1 MTGFYA
7 STPNFVS
14 ITPATPLTAAA
25 TPAELAEYLGLIASQ
40 SETPPNIA
48 MLNGLL
54 LAATQ
59 AVIDATGVQIVSRDF
74 VCSYDY
80 YPQTRPAFGGLAP
93 LNSVP
98 APWLSFGVYPV
109 TALEAVAVGADY
121 DVLPPTDYEY
131 DAARLRFLSLV
142 NGRISIALTAGR
154 PTEWGKA
161 AVLAVAAY
169 MYEHRGGCDAG
180 DAVKQSSAWA
190 LIKGQRR
197 FAGGL

>member
-14 ITPATPLTAAA
+14 ITPTTQLTAAA
-25 TPAELAEYLGLIASQ
+25 TPAELAEYLGLIAEQ

-74 VCSYDY
+74 VCIYDY

-109 TALEAVAVGADY
+109 TELEGVVVGGDI
-121 DVLPPTDYEY
+121 LPPTDYEY
-131 DAARLRFLSLV
+131 DAARLWFATLV
-142 NGRISIALTAGR
+142 NGRIGIAFTAGAA
-154 PTEWGKA
+154 TEWGKA

>member
-14 ITPATPLTAAA
+14 ITPTTPLTPAA
-25 TPAELAEYLGLIASQ
+25 TPAELAEYLGLIADQ

-109 TALEAVAVGADY
+109 TALASVTVGTDL
-121 DVLPPTDYEY
+121 LPPTDYEY
-131 DAARLRFLSLV
+131 DAARLGFATLV
-142 NGRISIALTAGR
+142 NGRIAIALTAGAA
-154 PTEWGKA
+154 TEWGKA

>member
-7 STPNFVS
+7 PTPNFVS
-14 ITPATPLTAAA
+14 ITPVTPLTAAA
-25 TPAELAEYLGLIASQ
+25 TAAELAEYLGLIADQ

-48 MLNGLL
+48 MLTGLL

-74 VCSYDY
+74 VCFYDY

-109 TALEAVAVGADY
+109 TVVTQVSVNWDLLDSA
-121 DVLPPTDYEY
+121 DYEY
-131 DAARLRFLSLV
+131 DAARIWFTTLV
-142 NGRISIALTAGR
+142 NGRIRIALTAGT

>member
-14 ITPATPLTAAA
+14 ITPTTPLTAAA

-74 VCSYDY
+74 LCSYDY

-109 TALEAVAVGADY
+109 TALASVTVGADL
-121 DVLPPTDYEY
+121 LPPTDYEY
-131 DAARLRFLSLV
+131 DAARLGFATLV
-142 NGRISIALTAGR
+142 NGRIALALTAGAA
-154 PTEWGKA
+154 TEWGNA

>member
-14 ITPATPLTAAA
+14 ITPVTPLTAAA
-25 TPAELAEYLGLIASQ
+25 TPAELAEYLGLIADQ

-74 VCSYDY
+74 VVLYDY

-98 APWLSFGVYPV
+98 APWISFVVYPV
-109 TALEAVAVGADY
+109 TELAAVTVGDDLLPPADY
-121 DVLPPTDYEY
+121 EH

-142 NGRISIALTAGR
+142 NGRIALGLTAGT

>member
-14 ITPATPLTAAA
+14 ITPTTPLTAAA
-25 TPAELAEYLGLIASQ
+25 TPAELAEYLGLIADQ

-109 TALEAVAVGADY
+109 TALASVIVGTDL
-121 DVLPPTDYEY
+121 LPPTDYEY
-131 DAARLRFLSLV
+131 DAARLGFASLV
-142 NGRISIALTAGR
+142 NGRIALALTAGAA
-154 PTEWGKA
+154 TEWGKA

>member
-14 ITPATPLTAAA
+14 ITPAEALTAAA
-25 TPAELAEYLGLIASQ
+25 TPAELAEYLGLIADQ

-74 VCSYDY
+74 VCRYDY

-109 TALEAVAVGADY
+109 TALASVTVGADL
-121 DVLPPTDYEY
+121 LPSTDYEY
-131 DAARLRFLSLV
+131 DAERLRFLSLV
-142 NGRISIALTAGR
+142 NGRIALALTAGAA
-154 PTEWGKA
+154 TEWGKA

>member
-7 STPNFVS
+7 PTPNFVS
-14 ITPATPLTAAA
+14 ITPVTPLTAAA
-25 TPAELAEYLGLIASQ
+25 TAAELAEYLGLIADQ
-40 SETPPNIA
+40 SETPPNIY

-74 VCSYDY
+74 VCFYDY

-109 TALEAVAVGADY
+109 TVVTQVSVNWDLLDSADY
-121 DVLPPTDYEY
+121 DY
-131 DAARLRFLSLV
+131 DAARIWFTTLV
-142 NGRISIALTAGR
+142 DGRIRIALTAGAA
-154 PTEWGKA
+154 TEWGNA
-161 AVLAVAAY
+161 AVLAAAAY

>member
-14 ITPATPLTAAA
+14 ITPTTPLTAAA
-25 TPAELAEYLGLIASQ
+25 TAAELAEYLGLIADQ

-59 AVIDATGVQIVSRDF
+59 AVIDATGVQIVARLF
-74 VCSYDY
+74 VVLYDY

-93 LNSVP
+93 INSIP

-109 TALEAVAVGADY
+109 TEVTQVSANGDVVDPAGYMSDVA
-121 DVLPPTDYEY
+121 
-131 DAARLRFLSLV
+131 RIRFTSV
-142 NGRISIALTAGR
+142 PVGRINAAVNAGA

>member
-7 STPNFVS
+7 STQNFVS
-14 ITPATPLTAAA
+14 ITPTTPLTAAA
-25 TPAELAEYLGLIASQ
+25 TPAELAEYLGLIADQ
-40 SETPPNIA
+40 SETPPNVA

-74 VCSYDY
+74 VCRYDY
-80 YPQTRPAFGGLAP
+80 YPQTQPAFGGLAP

-109 TALEAVAVGADY
+109 TAIDGVTVGTDL
-121 DVLPPTDYEY
+121 LPPTDYEY
-131 DAARLRFLSLV
+131 DAARLWFASLV
-142 NGRISIALTAGR
+142 NGRIGIALTAGA
-154 PTEWGKA
+154 PTELGKA

>member
-1 MTGFYA
+1 MTGFFA
-7 STPNFVS
+7 STPNSVS
-14 ITPATPLTAAA
+14 ITPVTPLTAAA
-25 TPAELAEYLGLIASQ
+25 TAAELAEYLGLIADQ
-40 SETPPNIA
+40 GETPPNIA
-48 MLNGLL
+48 MLTGLL

-74 VCSYDY
+74 VCFYDY

-109 TALEAVAVGADY
+109 TVVTE
-121 DVLPPTDYEY
+121 VLVNWDLVDSADYEY
-131 DAARLRFLSLV
+131 DLARIWFTTLV
-142 NGRISIALTAGR
+142 NGRIRIALTAGA

-180 DAVKQSSAWA
+180 DAVRQSSAWA

>member
-1 MTGFYA
+1 MTGFFA

-14 ITPATPLTAAA
+14 ITPTTPLTAAA
-25 TPAELAEYLGLIASQ
+25 TAAELAEYLGLIADQ

-109 TALEAVAVGADY
+109 TALASVTVGTDL
-121 DVLPPTDYEY
+121 LPPTDYEY
-131 DAARLRFLSLV
+131 DAARLGFASLV
-142 NGRISIALTAGR
+142 SGRIALALTAGAA
-154 PTEWGKA
+154 TEWGKA

-190 LIKGQRR
+190 LIKGQRI

>member
-14 ITPATPLTAAA
+14 ITPTTPLTAAA
-25 TPAELAEYLGLIASQ
+25 TAAELAEYLGLIASQ
-40 SETPPNIA
+40 SETPPNVA

-74 VCSYDY
+74 VCYYDY

-109 TALEAVAVGADY
+109 TELASVTVGSEVPA
-121 DVLPPTDYEY
+121 YEH

-142 NGRISIALTAGR
+142 NGRITIGLTAGT

>member
-14 ITPATPLTAAA
+14 ITPMTPLTAAA
-25 TPAELAEYLGLIASQ
+25 TAAELAEYLGLIASQ

-59 AVIDATGVQIVSRDF
+59 AVNDATGVQIVSREF
-74 VCSYDY
+74 VVRYDY

-93 LNSVP
+93 LNSIP
-98 APWLSFGVYPV
+98 APWINLGVYPV
-109 TALEAVAVGADY
+109 TAVSQVVVGGEILA
-121 DVLPPTDYEY
+121 PTDYLF
-131 DAARLRFLSLV
+131 DATRLGLESV
-142 NGRISIALTAGR
+142 KIGRIDSIVTAGT

>member
-14 ITPATPLTAAA
+14 IMPMTPLTAAA
-25 TPAELAEYLGLIASQ
+25 TPAELAEYLGLIADQ
-40 SETPPNIA
+40 SETPPNVA

-74 VCSYDY
+74 VCWYDH
-80 YPQTRPAFGGLAP
+80 YPQTRPAFGGIAP

-109 TALEAVAVGADY
+109 TVVTEVSVNWDLLDSA
-121 DVLPPTDYEY
+121 DYEY
-131 DAARLRFLSLV
+131 DAARIWFTTLV
-142 NGRISIALTAGR
+142 NGRIRIALTAGA
-154 PTEWGKA
+154 PTEWGKD

>member
-14 ITPATPLTAAA
+14 ITPTTPLTAAA
-25 TPAELAEYLGLIASQ
+25 TAAELAEYLGLIADQ
-40 SETPPNIA
+40 SETPPNIT

-59 AVIDATGVQIVSRDF
+59 AVIDATGVQIVERTF
-74 VCSYDY
+74 VVMYDY

-93 LNSVP
+93 IDSIP
-98 APWLSFGVYPV
+98 APWLNFGVYPV
-109 TALEAVAVGADY
+109 TVVTQVSANLDLVDSADY
-121 DVLPPTDYEY
+121 DN
-131 DAARLRFLSLV
+131 DAARLWFTTLV
-142 NGRISIALTAGR
+142 NGRIAIALTAGAA
-154 PTEWGKA
+154 TEWGKA

-197 FAGGL
+197 IAGGL

>member
-14 ITPATPLTAAA
+14 ITPVTPLTAAA
-25 TPAELAEYLGLIASQ
+25 TAAELAEYLGLIADQ

-74 VCSYDY
+74 VCHYDY

-93 LNSVP
+93 LNSIP
-98 APWLSFGVYPV
+98 APWINFGVYPV
-109 TALEAVAVGADY
+109 TAVTQVVAGGETLAPADY
-121 DVLPPTDYEY
+121 LF
-131 DAARLRFLSLV
+131 DATRLGLESV
-142 NGRISIALTAGR
+142 QTGRIDAVVTAGT

-180 DAVKQSSAWA
+180 DAVKQSSALA

>member
-1 MTGFYA
+1 MTGFFA

-14 ITPATPLTAAA
+14 ITPMTPLTAAA
-25 TPAELAEYLGLIASQ
+25 TPAELAEYLGLIADQ

-59 AVIDATGVQIVSRDF
+59 AVIDATGVHIVPRDF
-74 VCSYDY
+74 VCRYDY

-109 TALEAVAVGADY
+109 TELAGVIVGADM
-121 DVLPPTDYEY
+121 LPPTDYEY
-131 DAARLRFLSLV
+131 DAARLWFATSV
-142 NGRISIALTAGR
+142 NGRIAIALTAGAA
-154 PTEWGKA
+154 TELGKA

-169 MYEHRGGCDAG
+169 MYEHRGGCDAV

>member
-14 ITPATPLTAAA
+14 ITPTTPLTAAA
-25 TPAELAEYLGLIASQ
+25 TAAELAEYLGLIASQ

-74 VCSYDY
+74 VCRYDY

-109 TALEAVAVGADY
+109 TALASVTVGTDL
-121 DVLPPTDYEY
+121 LPPTDYEY
-131 DAARLRFLSLV
+131 DAARLGFATLV
-142 NGRISIALTAGR
+142 SGRIALALTAGAA
-154 PTEWGKA
+154 TEWGKA

>member
-14 ITPATPLTAAA
+14 ITPTTPLTAAA
-25 TPAELAEYLGLIASQ
+25 TAAELAEYLGLIADQ

-74 VCSYDY
+74 LCDYDY

-109 TALEAVAVGADY
+109 TALASVTVGADL
-121 DVLPPTDYEY
+121 LPPTDYEY
-131 DAARLRFLSLV
+131 DAARLEFATLA
-142 NGRISIALTAGR
+142 NGRIALALTAGAA
-154 PTEWGKA
+154 TEWGKA

-180 DAVKQSSAWA
+180 DAVRQSSAWA

>member
-14 ITPATPLTAAA
+14 ITPTTPLTAAA
-25 TPAELAEYLGLIASQ
+25 TAAELAEYLGLIASQ

-48 MLNGLL
+48 MLHGLL

-59 AVIDATGVQIVSRDF
+59 AVIDATGVQIVERDF
-74 VCSYDY
+74 LCFYDY

-109 TALEAVAVGADY
+109 TALAAVTVGADL
-121 DVLPPTDYEY
+121 LPPTDYEY
-131 DAARLRFLSLV
+131 DAVRLGFATLV
-142 NGRISIALTAGR
+142 NGRIGIALTAGA

>member
-14 ITPATPLTAAA
+14 ITPTTPLTTAA
-25 TPAELAEYLGLIASQ
+25 TPAELAEYLGLIADQ

-74 VCSYDY
+74 VVLYDY

-93 LNSVP
+93 LNSIP
-98 APWLSFGVYPV
+98 APWINFGVYPV
-109 TALEAVAVGADY
+109 TAVTQVVVGGDTLA
-121 DVLPPTDYEY
+121 PTDYLF
-131 DAARLRFLSLV
+131 DASRLGLESV
-142 NGRISIALTAGR
+142 QTGRIDAVVTAGT

>member
-14 ITPATPLTAAA
+14 ITPTTPLTAAA
-25 TPAELAEYLGLIASQ
+25 TAAELAEYLGLIADQ

-74 VCSYDY
+74 VVLYDY

-109 TALEAVAVGADY
+109 AALEAVIVGTDL
-121 DVLPPTDYEY
+121 LPSTDYEY
-131 DAARLRFLSLV
+131 DAARLGFLSLV
-142 NGRISIALTAGR
+142 NGRITIGLTAGT

-180 DAVKQSSAWA
+180 DTVKQSSAWA

>member
-1 MTGFYA
+1 MTGFFA

-14 ITPATPLTAAA
+14 ITPTTPLTAAA
-25 TPAELAEYLGLIASQ
+25 TAAELAEYLGLIADQ

-98 APWLSFGVYPV
+98 APWLSFVVYPV
-109 TALEAVAVGADY
+109 TALASVTVGTDL
-121 DVLPPTDYEY
+121 LPPTDYEY
-131 DAARLRFLSLV
+131 DAARLGFATLV
-142 NGRISIALTAGR
+142 NGRIAIALTAGAA
-154 PTEWGKA
+154 TEWGNA

-190 LIKGQRR
+190 LIKGPRR

>member
-14 ITPATPLTAAA
+14 ITPTTPLTAAA
-25 TPAELAEYLGLIASQ
+25 TPAELAEYLGLIADQ

-109 TALEAVAVGADY
+109 TAIAAVTVGTDL
-121 DVLPPTDYEY
+121 LPPTDYEY
-131 DAARLRFLSLV
+131 DAARLVFASLV
-142 NGRISIALTAGR
+142 SGRIVLALTAGA

>member
-14 ITPATPLTAAA
+14 ITPTTPLTAAA
-25 TPAELAEYLGLIASQ
+25 TPAELAEYLGLIADQ
-40 SETPPNIA
+40 SETPPNID

-74 VCSYDY
+74 VCRYDY

-109 TALEAVAVGADY
+109 TALAGVIVGADL
-121 DVLPPTDYEY
+121 LPPTDYEY
-131 DAARLRFLSLV
+131 DAARLGFATLV
-142 NGRISIALTAGR
+142 NGRIVIALTAGE

>member
-1 MTGFYA
+1 MTGFFA

-14 ITPATPLTAAA
+14 ITPTTPLTAAA
-25 TPAELAEYLGLIASQ
+25 TPAELAEYLGLIADQ
-40 SETPPNIA
+40 SETPPNVA

-74 VCSYDY
+74 ECRYDY

-109 TALEAVAVGADY
+109 TELAGVVVGD
-121 DVLPPTDYEY
+121 DILPPTDYEY
-131 DAARLRFLSLV
+131 DAARLWFATLV
-142 NGRISIALTAGR
+142 NGRIAIALTAGAA
-154 PTEWGKA
+154 TEWGKA

>member
-14 ITPATPLTAAA
+14 ITPVTPLTAAA
-25 TPAELAEYLGLIASQ
+25 TPAELAEYLGLIADQ

-93 LNSVP
+93 LNCIP
-98 APWLSFGVYPV
+98 APWINFGVYPV
-109 TALEAVAVGADY
+109 TAVTQVVVGGDTLA
-121 DVLPPTDYEY
+121 PTDYLF
-131 DAARLRFLSLV
+131 DASRLGFESV
-142 NGRISIALTAGR
+142 QTGRIDALVAAGT

>member
-14 ITPATPLTAAA
+14 ITPTTPLTAAA
-25 TPAELAEYLGLIASQ
+25 TPAELAEYLGLIADQ

-74 VCSYDY
+74 VCRYDY

-109 TALEAVAVGADY
+109 TALASVTVGADL
-121 DVLPPTDYEY
+121 LPPTDYEY
-131 DAARLRFLSLV
+131 DAARLGFASLV
-142 NGRISIALTAGR
+142 NGRIALALTAGA

-161 AVLAVAAY
+161 AVVAVAAY

-180 DAVKQSSAWA
+180 DAVKQSSALA

>member
-14 ITPATPLTAAA
+14 ITPVTPLTAAA
-25 TPAELAEYLGLIASQ
+25 TAAELAEYLGLIADQ

-59 AVIDATGVQIVSRDF
+59 AVIDATGVQIVERDF
-74 VCSYDY
+74 ACIYDY

-98 APWLSFGVYPV
+98 APWINFGVYPV
-109 TALEAVAVGADY
+109 TVVTLVSVNLGLVDSADY
-121 DVLPPTDYEY
+121 EF
-131 DAARLRFLSLV
+131 DAARIWFTTLV
-142 NGRISIALTAGR
+142 NGRIGLGITAGAA
-154 PTEWGKA
+154 TEWGNA

>member
-14 ITPATPLTAAA
+14 ITPTTPLTAAA
-25 TPAELAEYLGLIASQ
+25 TPAELAEYLGLIADQ
-40 SETPPNIA
+40 SETPPNVA

-74 VCSYDY
+74 VCHYDY

-93 LNSVP
+93 LNSIP
-98 APWLSFGVYPV
+98 APWINFGVYPV
-109 TALEAVAVGADY
+109 TAVNQVVVGGETLA
-121 DVLPPTDYEY
+121 PTDYLF
-131 DAARLRFLSLV
+131 DASRLGLESVQF
-142 NGRISIALTAGR
+142 GRIDASVKAGAA
-154 PTEWGKA
+154 TEWGKA
-161 AVLAVAAY
+161 AVLAAAAY

>member
-14 ITPATPLTAAA
+14 ITPTTPLTSAA
-25 TPAELAEYLGLIASQ
+25 TPAELAEYLGLIADQ

-59 AVIDATGVQIVSRDF
+59 AVIDATGVQIVPRDF
-74 VCSYDY
+74 VCIYDY
-80 YPQTRPAFGGLAP
+80 YPQTRTAFGGLAP

-109 TALEAVAVGADY
+109 TAIAAVTVGSGE
-121 DVLPPTDYEY
+121 LPPTDYEY
-131 DAARLRFLSLV
+131 DAARLGFATLV
-142 NGRISIALTAGR
+142 NGRIAIALTAGAA
-154 PTEWGKA
+154 TEWGKA

-169 MYEHRGGCDAG
+169 MYEHRGGCAAG

>member
-14 ITPATPLTAAA
+14 ITPTTPLTAAA
-25 TPAELAEYLGLIASQ
+25 TAAELAEYLGLIADQ

-74 VCSYDY
+74 VCRYDY

-98 APWLSFGVYPV
+98 APWLIFGVYPV
-109 TALEAVAVGADY
+109 TALASVTVGADL
-121 DVLPPTDYEY
+121 LPPTDYEY
-131 DAARLRFLSLV
+131 DAERLRFLSLV
-142 NGRISIALTAGR
+142 NGRIALALTAGAA
-154 PTEWGKA
+154 TEWGKA

-180 DAVKQSSAWA
+180 DAVRQSSAWA

>member
-1 MTGFYA
+1 MTGFFA

-14 ITPATPLTAAA
+14 ITPLTPLTAAA
-25 TPAELAEYLGLIASQ
+25 TAAELAEYLGLIADQ

-48 MLNGLL
+48 MLTGLL

-74 VCSYDY
+74 VCYYDY

-98 APWLSFGVYPV
+98 APWLNFGVYPV
-109 TALEAVAVGADY
+109 TVVTQVSVNWDLLDSVY
-121 DVLPPTDYEY
+121 YEY
-131 DAARLRFLSLV
+131 DAARIWFTTLGD
-142 NGRISIALTAGR
+142 GRIRIALTAGAD
-154 PTEWGKA
+154 TEWGKA

>member
-1 MTGFYA
+1 MTGLYA

-14 ITPATPLTAAA
+14 ITPVTPLTAAA
-25 TPAELAEYLGLIASQ
+25 TAAELAEYLGLIADQ
-40 SETPPNIA
+40 GETPPNIA
-48 MLNGLL
+48 MLTGLL

-74 VCSYDY
+74 AVLYDY

-98 APWLSFGVYPV
+98 APWLNFGVYPV
-109 TALEAVAVGADY
+109 TVVTQVFANLGLVDPA
-121 DVLPPTDYEY
+121 DYEY
-131 DAARLRFLSLV
+131 DAARIWFTTLV
-142 NGRISIALTAGR
+142 NGRIGLALTAGA

>member
-7 STPNFVS
+7 PTPNFVS
-14 ITPATPLTAAA
+14 ATPVTPLTAAA
-25 TPAELAEYLGLIASQ
+25 TAAELAEYLGLIADQ
-40 SETPPNIA
+40 GETPPNIA

-74 VCSYDY
+74 VCFYDY

-98 APWLSFGVYPV
+98 APWLNFGVYPV
-109 TALEAVAVGADY
+109 TVVTEVSVNWDLVDSA
-121 DVLPPTDYEY
+121 DYEY
-131 DAARLRFLSLV
+131 DTARIWFTTLV
-142 NGRISIALTAGR
+142 NGRIRIALTAGAD
-154 PTEWGKA
+154 TEWGKA

-180 DAVKQSSAWA
+180 DAVRQSTAWG
-190 LIKGQRR
+190 LIKPNRVFR
-197 FAGGL
+197 GGL

>member
-14 ITPATPLTAAA
+14 ITPTTPLTAAA
-25 TPAELAEYLGLIASQ
+25 TAAELAEYLGLIADQ

-109 TALEAVAVGADY
+109 TALASVTVGADL
-121 DVLPPTDYEY
+121 LPPTDYEY
-131 DAARLRFLSLV
+131 DAARLGFATLV
-142 NGRISIALTAGR
+142 NGRIAIALTAGAA
-154 PTEWGKA
+154 TEWGKA

>member
-14 ITPATPLTAAA
+14 ITPITPLTAAA
-25 TPAELAEYLGLIASQ
+25 TAAELAEYLGLIASQ

-74 VCSYDY
+74 WCSYDY

-109 TALEAVAVGADY
+109 IVVTHALANLELVDAA
-121 DVLPPTDYEY
+121 DYEY
-131 DAARLRFLSLV
+131 DAARLWFTTLV
-142 NGRISIALTAGR
+142 NGRIIIALTAGAA
-154 PTEWGKA
+154 TE
-161 AVLAVAAY
+161 
-169 MYEHRGGCDAG
+169 
-180 DAVKQSSAWA
+180 
-190 LIKGQRR
+190 
-197 FAGGL
+197 